1 LTIGHFARRL
11 ATMDE
16 RACVHPG
23 GVEAV
28 RAFVA
33 EAASWL
39 GSEAEGV
46 VDAMGSLLRTLGV
59 PDSLRAAGIPRE
71 SLDGLAAAADPLRL
85 SNHPQRL
92 DEATIAEVLRA
103 AW

>member
-1 LTIGHFARRL
+1 
-11 ATMDE
+11 
-16 RACVHPG
+16 
-23 GVEAV
+23 
-28 RAFVA
+28 
-33 EAASWL
+33 
-39 GSEAEGV
+39 V